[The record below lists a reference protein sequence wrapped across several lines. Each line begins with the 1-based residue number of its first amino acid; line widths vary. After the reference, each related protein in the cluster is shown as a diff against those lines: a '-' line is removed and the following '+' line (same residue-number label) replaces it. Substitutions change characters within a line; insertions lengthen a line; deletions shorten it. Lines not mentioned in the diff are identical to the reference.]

1 MYVLLIFQ
9 ERTVKRWNCI
19 LCIAIFAVALISVAL
34 ANRDMVTLQV
44 LPQEVAG
51 WFAVNPS
58 VNLPLFL
65 VILGSIVAG
74 LLVGF
79 IWEWIR
85 EYGERAEKA
94 RLARET
100 RRLEREV
107 ARLKGEK
114 HQGKDEVLA
123 LLDEAS

>member
-1 MYVLLIFQ
+1 MRYVRYF
-9 ERTVKRWNCI
+9 
-19 LCIAIFAVALISVAL
+19 CIAIFAVALISVAL
-34 ANRDMVTLQV
+34 ANRAIVPLKI
-44 LPQEVAG
+44 LPTEVSH
-51 WFAVNPS
+51 WFAVNPQIE
-58 VNLPLFL
+58 LPLFL

-79 IWEWIR
+79 VWEWIR
-85 EYGERAEKA
+85 EYGQRAEAA
-94 RLARET
+94 RQAREM

>member
-1 MYVLLIFQ
+1 MRYV
-9 ERTVKRWNCI
+9 RY

-34 ANRDMVTLQV
+34 ANRSIVTLQL
-44 LPQEVAG
+44 LPAEVAG
-51 WFAVNPS
+51 WFAVNPQIEM
-58 VNLPLFL
+58 PLFL

-85 EYGERAEKA
+85 EYGQRAEAA
-94 RLARET
+94 RQAREM

-107 ARLKGEK
+107 AKLQGEK
-114 HQGKDEVLA
+114 HEGKDEVLA
-123 LLDEAS
+123 LLDKAS

>member
-1 MYVLLIFQ
+1 MRYI
-9 ERTVKRWNCI
+9 RY

-34 ANRDMVTLQV
+34 ANRAIVSLKV
-44 LPQEVAG
+44 LPDEVAG
-51 WFAVNPS
+51 WFAVNPT

-79 IWEWIR
+79 VWEWIR

-107 ARLKGEK
+107 ARLKGER
-114 HQGKDEVLA
+114 HSGKDDVLA
-123 LLDEAS
+123 LLDKAS

>member
-1 MYVLLIFQ
+1 MRYI
-9 ERTVKRWNCI
+9 RY
-19 LCIAIFAVALISVAL
+19 LCIAVFALALISVAL
-34 ANRDMVTLQV
+34 ANRDMVTLKV
-44 LPQEVAG
+44 LPPEIAG
-51 WFAVNPS
+51 WFALAPS
-58 VNLPLFL
+58 VQLPLFL
-65 VILGSIVAG
+65 VILGAIVAG

-85 EYGERAEKA
+85 EHGERAEKA
-94 RLARET
+94 RLQRET

>member
-1 MYVLLIFQ
+1 MRYV
-9 ERTVKRWNCI
+9 RY
-19 LCIAIFAVALISVAL
+19 LCIATFALALVSIAL
-34 ANRDMVTLQV
+34 ANRMMVPLKI
-44 LPQEVAG
+44 LPTEVSG
-51 WFAVNPS
+51 WFALNPS
-58 VNLPLFL
+58 IEMPLFL

-79 IWEWIR
+79 VWEWIR
-85 EYGERAEKA
+85 EHGQRAEAAKQ
-94 RLARET
+94 AREM

>member
-1 MYVLLIFQ
+1 MRYV
-9 ERTVKRWNCI
+9 RY
-19 LCIAIFAVALISVAL
+19 LCIATFAVALISVAL
-34 ANRDMVTLQV
+34 ANRGIVSLKV
-44 LPQEVAG
+44 LPGEVSH
-51 WFAVNPS
+51 WFALNPQIE
-58 VNLPLFL
+58 LPLFL

-79 IWEWIR
+79 IWEWMR
-85 EYGERAEKA
+85 EYGQRAEAA
-94 RLARET
+94 RQAREM

-114 HQGKDEVLA
+114 HQGKDAVLA

>member
-1 MYVLLIFQ
+1 MRYIRYF
-9 ERTVKRWNCI
+9 
-19 LCIAIFAVALISVAL
+19 CIAIFALALISVAL
-34 ANRDMVTLQV
+34 ANRVMVPLQI
-44 LPQEVAG
+44 LPTEVSG

-58 VNLPLFL
+58 IQMPLFL

-79 IWEWIR
+79 VWEWIR
-85 EYGERAEKA
+85 EHGQRAEAAKQ
-94 RLARET
+94 AREM

-114 HQGKDEVLA
+114 HEGKDEVLA